1 MILQHGYYVALAA
14 GSREV
19 YDNLIPRRGS
29 VFYTDSR
36 TREEFPLAMNHACFW
51 FADTRQITSDE
62 EANKVANKLAEVFK
76 YDDKKKLEVF
86 CN

>member
-1 MILQHGYYVALAA
+1 M
-14 GSREV
+14 
-19 YDNLIPRRGS
+19 
-29 VFYTDSR
+29 
-36 TREEFPLAMNHACFW
+36 AMNHDLFLV

-86 CN
+86 LQLNKRADPYEPIEKKLKKQLWKN